1 MLDPIIIGRNIQH
14 RIQQYPV
21 NTTYNNDKIWTMD
34 LPAQVGSRDDA
45 LTTVEQNC
53 LAIWIIICDKT
64 YSIRNTYRFFKGK
77 NDFQKRGEEYTIFV
91 KYRPR
96 TSIPFIQILIQDSFF
111 PKIWINKITSVLLY
125 LFSKSVVFSFF
136 SVINLMSC
144 FSKDYFHV
152 N

>member
-64 YSIRNTYRFFKGK
+64 YSIRNTYRFYNKTCIGITIKYTKREFNTSLSDLLNEKTIVDIIDSHLVNCNTEHWK
-77 NDFQKRGEEYTIFV
+77 NCYSW
-91 KYRPR
+91 YH
-96 TSIPFIQILIQDSFF
+96 FIDAYLSTFLLGFILLNFI
-111 PKIWINKITSVLLY
+111 LL
-125 LFSKSVVFSFF
+125 
-136 SVINLMSC
+136 
-144 FSKDYFHV
+144 
-152 N
+152 